1 MQNLTNE
8 LDDNR
13 FLKKNHPPKKI
24 IPMATFKEN
33 FYTNIMPKIYGIG
46 AAVVIL
52 GAMFKILDWQ
62 GANLMIGVGLTTEA
76 IIFFLSAFEPA
87 HKEIDWE
94 KIYPGQGPGNSS
106 QDPIAQQLDKM
117 LKEANIGPELIQSL
131 GKGMQNL
138 ASSAEKMGNLADAA
152 VATTEYAS
160 NVKAASK
167 SLASMNDSYAQTAT
181 ALVAM
186 SSAAQD
192 AGAYQAQIQAATRN
206 LTSLNAVYELEI
218 QDSSEQ
224 KKARAD
230 FYKNMSTAMT
240 SFAEVGNE
248 TQAFKEEMV
257 KLNQNV
263 SALSRIYGGMLTAIR
278 G

>member
-1 MQNLTNE
+1 
-8 LDDNR
+8 
-13 FLKKNHPPKKI
+13 
-24 IPMATFKEN
+24 MATFKEN
-33 FYTNIMPKIYGIG
+33 FYANVMPKIYGIG

-62 GANLMIGVGLTTEA
+62 GANIMIGVGLTTEA

-94 KIYPGQGPGNSS
+94 KITIGQGSGNST

-138 ASSAEKMGNLADAA
+138 ATSAQNMGTLSDAA
-152 VATTEYAS
+152 VATTEYAT

-181 ALVAM
+181 ALMAM

-192 AGAYQAQIQAATRN
+192 SQAYQAQIQAVTKN
-206 LTSLNAVYELEI
+206 LAALNAVYELEL
-218 QDSSEQ
+218 QDSAEQ

-230 FYKNMSTAMT
+230 FYKNMSTAMS
-240 SFAEVGNE
+240 SFTEVGNE

-263 SALSRIYGGMLTAIR
+263 SALSKIYGGMLTAIR

>member
-1 MQNLTNE
+1 
-8 LDDNR
+8 
-13 FLKKNHPPKKI
+13 
-24 IPMATFKEN
+24 MATFKEN
-33 FYTNIMPKIYGIG
+33 FYNNVMPKIYGIG

-76 IIFFLSAFEPA
+76 IIFFLSAFEPVS
-87 HKEIDWE
+87 H
-94 KIYPGQGPGNSS
+94 PTVVVSPGPGPGPGPFPS
-106 QDPIAQQLDKM
+106 DI
-117 LKEANIGPELIQSL
+117 ITPELVEKL
-131 GKGMQNL
+131 RAGMENL
-138 ASSAEKMGNLADAA
+138 AESAKNMGTLSDAA
-152 VATTEYAS
+152 VATTEYAT